1 MMELMKDALILAKQK
16 GFDVFNAL
24 DIMENNEVMNELKF
38 GVGDGNLHFYFFN
51 WRVPEFDPSQI
62 GVVLV

>member
-1 MMELMKDALILAKQK
+1 MKFALNQAKNI

-24 DIMENNEVMNELKF
+24 DVMDNQEFLAELKF
-38 GVGDGNLHFYFFN
+38 APGDGYLHYYLYNWNLKN
-51 WRVPEFDPSQI
+51 RLSPQQI

>member
-1 MMELMKDALILAKQK
+1 MKYALIQAKNL

-24 DIMENNEVMNELKF
+24 DILDNDLFLKELKF
-38 GVGDGNLHFYFFN
+38 APGDGYLHYYLYNWNL
-51 WRVPEFDPSQI
+51 SQRLTPQEI

>member
-1 MMELMKDALILAKQK
+1 MKMALFRAREE

-24 DIMENNEVMNELKF
+24 DILDNSMFLDELKF
-38 GVGDGNLHFYFFN
+38 SMGDGYLHYYLFN
-51 WRVPEFDPSQI
+51 WNINQRLSPSEI